1 MSSILKDI
9 TIALALLRSNDKSY
23 IEESIN
29 EDDLANNAKEESS
42 KAPDESDALFKWLSE
57 HYVSKDVLNAKV
69 EAIDAQLERCK
80 EKQNPDRQMLWGF
93 LFTILFAVAAG
104 IWVMLD
110 KEIAKRPTKTE
121 VELMLLKQDSN
132 PKSPNKKIQ
141 PTAEGGG

>member
-1 MSSILKDI
+1 MSSIFKDI
-9 TIALALLRSNDKSY
+9 NNALFSSNDKPY
-23 IEESIN
+23 IEKSIN
-29 EDDLANNAKEESS
+29 EDDLANNAKEKSS
-42 KAPDESDALFKWLSE
+42 KDYDESDALFKWLSE
-57 HYVSKDVLNAKV
+57 HYVSKDVLNSKV

-80 EKQNPDRQMLWGF
+80 EKENPDRQMLWGF

-104 IWVMLD
+104 MWVMLD

-132 PKSPNKKIQ
+132 LKSPNKKIQ